1 MYSRLVFI
9 VGKCAVVVHLPENIF
24 LALFVFLFAGVDP
37 FTCGVVLVAG
47 KRIQRFRAF
56 RNRRQAGGL
65 CHIQI
70 LCALSEVLLGGMFNA
85 VGSTAETDVVH
96 VGLQDLV
103 LGIST
108 FQFHRTENFPD
119 LTGRGLLAVAGD
131 VLDELLCNGRTALVG
146 IVNMHEHIDKS
157 GNSTLIV
164 YTVVGVETL
173 ILGTDESISR
183 VLGNIV
189 NADGN
194 ALRFVGDLINVHPF
208 AAAVLGIDVGI
219 VGQLHLLNG
228 DIRNIVPEVHDIYHQ
243 RSCHNGA
250 GDNQNHEKRRQGRTE
265 NGKRTPQN
273 RKTLF
278 LDGWLVQFRTVIGIV
293 RRAGRSV
300 VFPHRNAAALAVSV
314 CFLIPSR
321 LVSFFVV
328 IHIFDS
334 FQKPSVPQVLPF
346 HTANCRSHGN
356 SLLRHSCVK
365 LTGSLCAGM
374 SEFSDT
380 VLPDKKQNDIP
391 YYYITFSRHC

>member
-1 MYSRLVFI
+1 MYSRLVLI

-24 LALFVFLFAGVDP
+24 LALFVFLLAGVDP
-37 FTCGVVLVAG
+37 FPCGVVLIAG

-65 CHIQI
+65 C
-70 LCALSEVLLGGMFNA
+70 
-85 VGSTAETDVVH
+85 
-96 VGLQDLV
+96 LQDLV

-314 CFLIPSR
+314 CFLLLSIFLIPSKSP
-321 LVSFFVV
+321 V
-328 IHIFDS
+328 
-334 FQKPSVPQVLPF
+334 
-346 HTANCRSHGN
+346 CR
-356 SLLRHSCVK
+356 K
-365 LTGSLCAGM
+365 LCRFTQQIAGHM
-374 SEFSDT
+374 E
-380 VLPDKKQNDIP
+380 I
-391 YYYITFSRHC
+391 RC